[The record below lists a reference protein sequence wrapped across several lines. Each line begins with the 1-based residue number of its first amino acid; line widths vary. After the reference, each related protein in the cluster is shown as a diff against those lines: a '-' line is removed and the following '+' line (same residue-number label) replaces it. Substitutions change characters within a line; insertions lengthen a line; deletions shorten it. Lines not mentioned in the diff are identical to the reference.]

1 MELIGIGFASAVL
14 LAAVVFLLRQR
25 GAAASSRASAYL
37 SRLEEVARSAEQTK
51 RACFVS
57 LENMHRSLGTLET
70 RAAAAEQK
78 LDNFIEA
85 PQVER
90 KEHYEAAALLLA
102 AGQSA
107 ERVASL
113 LSLPL
118 NQVELVQELSQFAI
132 RNHRTPAHV
141 SDPATRPMHRNP
153 KKKSAP
159 RRARQRVKPI
169 LLSDIVELGDSAKV
183 SNGTEPAAL
192 NGAAA

>member
-1 MELIGIGFASAVL
+1 MESIGIALAGAVL
-14 LAAVVFLLRQR
+14 LAAVVSLLRQR
-25 GAAASSRASAYL
+25 GAAANSRAGACL
-37 SRLEEVARSAEQTK
+37 SRLEEVVRSSEHTK
-51 RACFVS
+51 RACFLS

-78 LDNFIEA
+78 LGNFIEA

-113 LSLPL
+113 LNLPM

-132 RNHRTPAHV
+132 RNHRTPAHG
-141 SDPATRPMHRNP
+141 SDHATRPIHKNP

-169 LLSDIVELGDSAKV
+169 LLSDIVEFDDTANV
-183 SNGTEPAAL
+183 SNGSQPAAL